1 MSTRKGKP
9 SDSEPP
15 LVQKLLLERRELLV
29 SCERL
34 KLELAEL
41 RRTRAHS
48 SPPLRRLEQ
57 ENQSL
62 RSKLA
67 AARRE
72 LDEFRAGVELAVGL
86 LENTRVDR
94 EVETSAQRVLAS
106 AEAEKDRPRPQ
117 AGPVVK

>member
-15 LVQKLLLERRELLV
+15 LIQKLLLERRELLV

-41 RRTRAHS
+41 RRARAHS

-57 ENQSL
+57 ENQVL
-62 RSKLA
+62 RTKLA

-72 LDEFRAGVELAVGL
+72 LDEFRAGVELAVAR
-86 LENTRVDR
+86 LENTRPDA
-94 EVETSAQRVLAS
+94 EADAS
-106 AEAEKDRPRPQ
+106 APIGLTSGAAGKET
-117 AGPVVK
+117 GPVRRRGL

>member
-9 SDSEPP
+9 SQSEPP
-15 LVQKLLLERRELLV
+15 LIQKLLLERRELLV

-41 RRTRAHS
+41 RGARAHS

-57 ENQSL
+57 ENQVL

-72 LDEFRAGVELAVGL
+72 LDEFRAGVELAVAHL
-86 LENTRVDR
+86 KNTRVDA
-94 EVETSAQRVLAS
+94 EAETSAPIVLAS
-106 AEAEKDRPRPQ
+106 AA
-117 AGPVVK
+117 AGQETGPARRRGL

>member
-9 SDSEPP
+9 SGSEPP

-29 SCERL
+29 SSERL

-57 ENQSL
+57 ENQVL
-62 RSKLA
+62 RSRLA

-72 LDEFRAGVELAVGL
+72 LDEFRAGVELAVAL
-86 LENTRVDR
+86 LENTRADA
-94 EVETSAQRVLAS
+94 EAETSAPRVLAS
-106 AEAEKDRPRPQ
+106 AGAEKRQ
-117 AGPVVK
+117 APPAGGACS